1 MKEAVKEQMKAAK
14 RNPKQTEATWS
25 EEVKKKSFRV
35 EGWLDEGLDLRVLLL
50 ISAVLRQTGP
60 SAYSL

>member
-1 MKEAVKEQMKAAK
+1 MKAAK

-35 EGWLDEGLDLRVLLL
+35 EGWLDKGLDLWVLLL
-50 ISAVLRQTGP
+50 ISAVLRQTDP